1 MSLVKW
7 VPGAPTDIQKMSR
20 LIAEEDGLMEI
31 AKLYPAGEISTR
43 RRSSGWRVSK
53 YREVKE

>member
-7 VPGAPTDIQKMSR
+7 GPGTPTDIQKMSR

-43 RRSSGWRVSK
+43 R
-53 YREVKE
+53 

>member
-7 VPGAPTDIQKMSR
+7 GPGAPTDIQKMFR

-43 RRSSGWRVSK
+43 HRSSGWRVSK
-53 YREVKE
+53 YREVTE